1 MRCFRGKENA
11 ACFQRGARG
20 WPKNHEVKQQ
30 VYKKENKVFSCDCHP
45 VQMLMPL
52 QRILFSTQSH
62 LNFSTIHRSYNYM
75 FLDAHSPNYP
85 ALRHL
90 WFVMKTLCN
99 GNLWFVIF
107 QDQPGGICNLW
118 LLFVMQGTRRPDVL
132 MTPPFHPDP
141 VLKKPSRWLQSR
153 RFRILSEP
161 SRIQRK
167 RRSVTVCN
175 VEFRCTLNQNK

>member
-1 MRCFRGKENA
+1 MAPSGIYPLLSQSWFGINELKKKRNYKRMRCFRGKENA

-90 WFVMKTLCN
+90 LFVMKTLCN
-99 GNLWFVIF
+99 GNL
-107 QDQPGGICNLW
+107 
-118 LLFVMQGTRRPDVL
+118 
-132 MTPPFHPDP
+132 
-141 VLKKPSRWLQSR
+141 
-153 RFRILSEP
+153 
-161 SRIQRK
+161 
-167 RRSVTVCN
+167 
-175 VEFRCTLNQNK
+175 